1 MAPETTGTINVE
13 ALKNI
18 GLEPGPKYQEVKSHD
33 TFEHNGQ
40 VYQSKDLEVSPNRV
54 QL

>member
-13 ALKNI
+13 ALKTLVLNQVLNI
-18 GLEPGPKYQEVKSHD
+18 KSKSHD

-40 VYQSKDLEVSPNRV
+40 VYQSKRF
-54 QL
+54 